1 MGILTKIVL
10 PIHEHRYLSFFLL
23 FVLSSVFFINVLW
36 FSVYRSFTSLVK
48 FIPGYHILLDAV
60 VNGIVFSIS
69 LSDSLLLVYRNEAD
83 FYILIFCICN
93 FTEFDYSFYSF
104 MVKKLGLSLYNIML
118 PALLL
123 SFQFGCLLVL
133 FLA

>member
-1 MGILTKIVL
+1 MLTILIL
-10 PIHEHRYLSFFLL
+10 PIHEHGLSFLL
-23 FVLSSVFFINVLW
+23 FVSSSVSFINVLE
-36 FSVYRSFTSLVK
+36 FSIHRSFTSLVK
-48 FIPGYHILLDAV
+48 FIPRCFVLFDAI